1 MSLLSVMNDRDTS
14 GVDLERD
21 GGRTDSADA
30 ETEPRIRTV
39 RPQGFPHSSSY
50 YSAVGVVGVVD
61 AVEGDC
67 DGC

>member
-1 MSLLSVMNDRDTS
+1 MYSERTS
-14 GVDLERD
+14 GVDRG

-39 RPQGFPHSSSY
+39 LPQGFPRSSSY
-50 YSAVGVVGVVD
+50 YSVVGAVAVVD